1 MEDFIRNI
9 PLFVIQN
16 SYQEFVMNEMPN
28 QLEFSSIFQTAKQFE
43 ICKGSTFPLDIK
55 MYINQHTIHLTHSPK
70 IGWE

>member
-16 SYQEFVMNEMPN
+16 SYQDALSRN

-43 ICKGSTFPLDIK
+43 ICKGSTFPLDIN